1 MTVKNG
7 AALIHC
13 RTKYCDFPGK
23 MFQYPADFTPA
34 ELYGFRTMILQT
46 TREAEELRQTHRFRC
61 VVIAAQKHIVLGVTG
76 YLNDMLKEAGRCYE
90 DEGGR
95 PVCGFFGLSWK
106 REEMPVILADGFP
119 SLESFCAVVRRWVL
133 PRWEA
138 RYWQQPQAS
147 EYDMEAE
154 LIPFSEREKEIRG
167 KWQRANV
174 FRDRLKIYPP
184 DQGEQLLQ
192 QVMAAAVKENRAV
205 SGCTG
210 FTGAAAAVRSSFMNV
225 SCEGIQLGRIVVR
238 QRKRHCACQYI
249 LWLSG
254 LKTAVSGS
262 RLEKRILQVFERNAR
277 LTGQEIRCRVM
288 QVESARGIVRV
299 QLETDR
305 RLDRVL
311 KGRLIMAVTA
321 LPEIKT
327 CRMETVR
334 PQARV

>member
-61 VVIAAQKHIVLGVTG
+61 VVIASQKHIVLGVTG

-225 SCEGIQLGRIVVR
+225 SCGNTAGTDCCAAAEKALCLPVYTVAVRAENGGVR
-238 QRKRHCACQYI
+238 QQAGEADFAGFREKCPADR
-249 LWLSG
+249 SG
-254 LKTAVSGS
+254 DPLQSDAGGKCRGNCPGAAGDRQAAGSGA
-262 RLEKRILQVFERNAR
+262 ERPADYGGDSSSGN
-277 LTGQEIRCRVM
+277 
-288 QVESARGIVRV
+288 
-299 QLETDR
+299 
-305 RLDRVL
+305 
-311 KGRLIMAVTA
+311 
-321 LPEIKT
+321 
-327 CRMETVR
+327 
-334 PQARV
+334 